1 LVIRIDVWTG
11 EIVVTKK
18 SNQTSEMQDLKNQLK
33 RKINEMRSMQQ
44 IGKTLSSVLD
54 RDRLLAL
61 IMDEVTRLM
70 NAERGTL
77 YIVENEKGELWSKI
91 AQKAEIKE
99 IRLKIGVGIAGH
111 VAKTGDVINI
121 KDAYNDKRFDPTTDK
136 KTGYKTRSIL
146 CMPIREP
153 VKKKGQVGEIIGVLQ
168 ILNKKDGVF
177 TEEDEDLLTSLGS
190 QIAISLVNAR
200 LYGILDNR
208 ARELDLLFKLEKEL
222 SRAYDVND
230 MSKNLVKLIPKSL
243 DSEHL
248 ILLFLDEEGKTITHH
263 FANNLAED
271 KLAAAP
277 FSIEKGILKDVLKN
291 KMIYLSNNA
300 TTDKIINREWM
311 DYVGIN
317 IENIICAP
325 LINEK
330 GVIGVLYL
338 INKKGEHGY
347 YTTNDKKILESISS
361 QIARGVEN
369 YRLKEE
375 KMKADRL
382 SAIGNMM
389 STIVHDLRTPMNNIY
404 GFVDL
409 MLEEDEKQTREE
421 YAEIVNE
428 QIKILTNMTTD
439 VLDFAKGKTTILPVK
454 HPVDKLI
461 KNFAKFFEEDT
472 KRKGFN
478 FQWAVNTSS
487 MIYVDPEKINRVF
500 MNIMKNAL
508 EAMKKGG
515 TFSITAD
522 EHDGQ
527 VLFCL
532 KDTGMGIPEKI
543 RDKLFDSFVTS
554 GKKGGTGLGLA
565 IVKKVVEEHKGKIEV
580 ESETGAGTTFKLYF
594 PKV

>member
-1 LVIRIDVWTG
+1 MKPQRPQRKS
-11 EIVVTKK
+11 TKK
-18 SNQTSEMQDLKNQLK
+18 SNSSTELQDLKNQLK
-33 RKINEMRSMQQ
+33 RKINEMHSMQQ

-54 RDRLLAL
+54 RDRLLVL

-70 NAERGTL
+70 DAERGTL
-77 YIVENEKGELWSKI
+77 YIVEGEKGELWSKI
-91 AQKAEIKE
+91 AQKSEIKE

-111 VAKTGDVINI
+111 VAKTGEIINI
-121 KDAYNDKRFDPTTDK
+121 KDAYNDERFDPTTDK
-136 KTGYKTRSIL
+136 KTGYRTRSIL

-168 ILNKKDGVF
+168 ILNRKEGVF
-177 TEEDEDLLTSLGS
+177 TAEDEDLLTSLCS
-190 QIAISLVNAR
+190 QVAISLVNAR

-208 ARELDLLFKLEKEL
+208 ARELDLLFNLEKEL
-222 SRAYDVND
+222 SRAYDVNE

-248 ILLFLDEEGKTITHH
+248 ILLFLDDEGKAISYQ
-263 FANNLAED
+263 FANQVKED
-271 KLAAAP
+271 KLKAAP
-277 FSIEKGILKDVLKN
+277 FSVEKGILNYVLDK
-291 KMIYLSNNA
+291 KEIYLTNDAPN
-300 TTDKIINREWM
+300 DKYIDQELMKFLKLEVQN
-311 DYVGIN
+311 V
-317 IENIICAP
+317 ICAP

-330 GVIGVLYL
+330 GVIGVFYL

-347 YTTNDKKILESISS
+347 YTSNDKKILESISS

-409 MLEEDEKQTREE
+409 MLEEDEQETREE
-421 YAEIVNE
+421 YAGIINE

-454 HPVDKLI
+454 YPVDKLV
-461 KNFAKFFEEDT
+461 KDFAKFFEDDT

-478 FQWAVNTSS
+478 FEWAVNVSS
-487 MIYVDPEKINRVF
+487 MIYIDPEKINRVF
-500 MNIMKNAL
+500 MNIMKNSL

-515 TFSITAD
+515 TFSLTA
-522 EHDGQ
+522 EEQNGEI
-527 VLFCL
+527 LFSL
-532 KDTGMGIPEKI
+532 KDTGKGIPEEI

-580 ESETGAGTTFKLYF
+580 ESEPGVGTTFKLYF

>member
-1 LVIRIDVWTG
+1 MA
-11 EIVVTKK
+11 TKK
-18 SNQTSEMQDLKNQLK
+18 SNFSTEIQDLKNQLK
-33 RKINEMRSMQQ
+33 RKINEMHSMQQ
-44 IGKTLSSVLD
+44 IGKTLSSILD
-54 RDRLLAL
+54 RDRLLVL

-70 NAERGTL
+70 DAERGTL
-77 YIVENEKGELWSKI
+77 YIVESEKGELWSKI
-91 AQKAEIKE
+91 AQKSEIKE

-111 VAKTGDVINI
+111 VAKTGEIINI
-121 KDAYNDKRFDPTTDK
+121 KDAYNDERFDPTTDK
-136 KTGYKTRSIL
+136 KTGYRTRSIL

-153 VKKKGQVGEIIGVLQ
+153 VKKIGQVGEIIGVLQ
-168 ILNKKDGVF
+168 ILNRKEGVF
-177 TEEDEDLLTSLGS
+177 TAEDEDLLTSLCS
-190 QIAISLVNAR
+190 QVAISLVNAR

-208 ARELDLLFKLEKEL
+208 ARELDLLFNLEKEL
-222 SRAYDVND
+222 SRAYDVNE
-230 MSKNLVKLIPKSL
+230 MSRNLVKLIPKSL

-248 ILLFLDEEGKTITHH
+248 ILLFLEDEGKTISYQ
-263 FANNLAED
+263 FANQVKED
-271 KLAAAP
+271 KLKAAP
-277 FSIEKGILKDVLKN
+277 FSAEKGILNYVLDK
-291 KMIYLSNNA
+291 KEIYLTNDAPN
-300 TTDKIINREWM
+300 DKHIDQELMKFLKLEVQN
-311 DYVGIN
+311 V
-317 IENIICAP
+317 ICAP

-330 GVIGVLYL
+330 GVIGVFYL
-338 INKKGEHGY
+338 INKIGEHGY
-347 YTTNDKKILESISS
+347 YTSNDKKILESISS

-409 MLEEDEKQTREE
+409 MLEEDEQETREE
-421 YAEIVNE
+421 YAGIINE

-454 HPVDKLI
+454 YPVDKLI
-461 KNFAKFFEEDT
+461 KDFVKFFEDDT

-478 FQWAVNTSS
+478 FEWAVNVSN
-487 MIYVDPEKINRVF
+487 MIYIDHEKINRVF

-515 TFSITAD
+515 TFSISA
-522 EHDGQ
+522 EEQNGKI
-527 VLFCL
+527 LFSL
-532 KDTGMGIPEKI
+532 KDTGKGIPEEI

-565 IVKKVVEEHKGKIEV
+565 IVKKVVEEHKGEIEV
-580 ESETGAGTTFKLYF
+580 ESEPGVGTTFKLYF

>member
-1 LVIRIDVWTG
+1 VAN
-11 EIVVTKK
+11 KK
-18 SNQTSEMQDLKNQLK
+18 NHDLTELENLQNQLK
-33 RKINEMRSMQQ
+33 RKINEMHSMQQ

-54 RDRLLAL
+54 RDRLLVL

-70 NAERGTL
+70 EAERGTL

-99 IRLKIGVGIAGH
+99 IRLKIGVGIAGN
-111 VAKTGDVINI
+111 VAKTGDIINI
-121 KDAYNDKRFDPTTDK
+121 KDAYNDERFDPTTDK

-153 VKKKGQVGEIIGVLQ
+153 VKKKGQDGEVIGVLQ
-168 ILNKKDGVF
+168 VLNKKDGVF
-177 TEEDEDLLTSLGS
+177 TDEDEDLLTSLCS
-190 QIAISLVNAR
+190 QVAISLVNAR

-208 ARELDLLFKLEKEL
+208 ARELDLLFNLEKEL
-222 SRAYDVND
+222 SRAYDVNE

-248 ILLFLDEEGKTITHH
+248 ILLFLDDEGKTISHH
-263 FANNLAED
+263 FANIVKEE
-271 KLAAAP
+271 KLSTAP
-277 FSIEKGILKDVLKN
+277 FSVEKGLLNNVLKN
-291 KMIYLSNNA
+291 KAIYLTNSA
-300 TTDKIINREWM
+300 SSDDQIDQELMKFLKL
-311 DYVGIN
+311 DV
-317 IENIICAP
+317 ENIVCAP

-338 INKKGEHGY
+338 INKTGEHGY
-347 YTTNDKKILESISS
+347 YTSNDKKILESISS
-361 QIARGVEN
+361 QIARGIEN

-409 MLEEDEKQTREE
+409 MLEEDEKETREE

-461 KNFAKFFEEDT
+461 KNFAKFFEDDT
-472 KRKGFN
+472 KRKGYN
-478 FQWAVNTSS
+478 FEWAVNTSS
-487 MIYVDPEKINRVF
+487 MIYIDPEKINRVF

-515 TFSITAD
+515 TFSIIAD
-522 EHDGQ
+522 EHNGDI
-527 VLFCL
+527 LFSL
-532 KDTGMGIPEKI
+532 KDNGNGIPEEI

-580 ESETGAGTTFKLYF
+580 ESETGVGTTFKIYF

>member
-1 LVIRIDVWTG
+1 MA
-11 EIVVTKK
+11 TKK
-18 SNQTSEMQDLKNQLK
+18 VNQSEELQVVRNQLK

-54 RDRLLAL
+54 RDRLLII
-61 IMDEVTRLM
+61 IMNEVTRLM
-70 NAERGTL
+70 DAERGTL

-111 VAKTGDVINI
+111 VAKTGTVINI

-153 VKKKGQVGEIIGVLQ
+153 VKKKGQEGEIIGVLQ
-168 ILNKKDGVF
+168 ILNKKNGVF
-177 TEEDEDLLTSLGS
+177 TNEDEDLLTSLCS

-208 ARELDLLFKLEKEL
+208 ARELDLLFNLEKEL
-222 SRAYDVND
+222 SKAFDVD
-230 MSKNLVKLIPKSL
+230 EMSKNLVKLIPKSL
-243 DSEHL
+243 NSEHL
-248 ILLFLDEEGKTITHH
+248 ILIFLDEEGKTITHQ
-263 FANNLAED
+263 FANKVKKEILTT
-271 KLAAAP
+271 AP
-277 FSIEKGILKDVLKN
+277 FSPNKGVLRSVLKT
-291 KMIYLSNNA
+291 KSIYLTNDAVN
-300 TTDKIINREWM
+300 DKTIDRDLLEHLQLQVQNL
-311 DYVGIN
+311 V
-317 IENIICAP
+317 CAP
-325 LINEK
+325 LVNEK

-338 INKKGEHGY
+338 LNKFGDHGY
-347 YTTNDKKILESISS
+347 YTSNDRKLLDSISS
-361 QIARGVEN
+361 QIARGIEN

-409 MLEEDEKQTREE
+409 MLEEDKRETREE

-454 HPVDKLI
+454 TAVDKLI
-461 KNFAKFFEEDT
+461 KNFSKFFEEDT
-472 KRKGFN
+472 KRKGYN
-478 FQWAVNTSS
+478 FEWAVNTSS
-487 MIYVDPEKINRVF
+487 MIYIDPEKINRVF

-522 EHDGQ
+522 EQNGH
-527 VLFCL
+527 VLISL
-532 KDTGMGIPEKI
+532 KDTGMGIPDEIK
-543 RDKLFDSFVTS
+543 DKLFDSFVTS

-565 IVKKVVEEHKGKIEV
+565 IVKKVVEDHKGKIEV
-580 ESETGAGTTFKLYF
+580 ESKTGAGTTFKLYF
-594 PKV
+594 PKA

>member
-1 LVIRIDVWTG
+1 MA
-11 EIVVTKK
+11 TKK
-18 SNQTSEMQDLKNQLK
+18 SNFSTEIQDLKNQLK
-33 RKINEMRSMQQ
+33 RKINEMHSMQQ
-44 IGKTLSSVLD
+44 IGKTLSSILD
-54 RDRLLAL
+54 RDRLLVL

-70 NAERGTL
+70 DAERGTL
-77 YIVENEKGELWSKI
+77 YIVEGEKGELWSKI
-91 AQKAEIKE
+91 AQKSEIKE

-111 VAKTGDVINI
+111 VAKTGEIINI
-121 KDAYNDKRFDPTTDK
+121 KDAYNDERFDPTTDK
-136 KTGYKTRSIL
+136 KTGYRTRSIL

-153 VKKKGQVGEIIGVLQ
+153 VKKIGQVGEIIGVLQ
-168 ILNKKDGVF
+168 ILNRKEGVF
-177 TEEDEDLLTSLGS
+177 TAEDEDLLTSLCS
-190 QIAISLVNAR
+190 QVAISLVNAR

-208 ARELDLLFKLEKEL
+208 ARELDLLFNLEKEL
-222 SRAYDVND
+222 SRAYDVNE
-230 MSKNLVKLIPKSL
+230 MSRNLVKLIPKSL

-248 ILLFLDEEGKTITHH
+248 ILLFLDDEGKAISYQ
-263 FANNLAED
+263 FANQVKED
-271 KLAAAP
+271 KLKAAP
-277 FSIEKGILKDVLKN
+277 FSVEKGILNYVLDK
-291 KMIYLSNNA
+291 KEIYLTNDAPN
-300 TTDKIINREWM
+300 DKYIDQELMKFLKLEVQN
-311 DYVGIN
+311 V
-317 IENIICAP
+317 ICAP

-330 GVIGVLYL
+330 GVIGVFYL

-347 YTTNDKKILESISS
+347 YTSNDKKILESISS

-409 MLEEDEKQTREE
+409 MLEEDEQETREE
-421 YAEIVNE
+421 YAGIINE

-454 HPVDKLI
+454 YPVDKLV
-461 KNFAKFFEEDT
+461 KDFAKFFEDDT

-478 FQWAVNTSS
+478 FEWAVNVSS
-487 MIYVDPEKINRVF
+487 MIYIDPEKINRVF
-500 MNIMKNAL
+500 MNIMKNSL

-515 TFSITAD
+515 TFSLTA
-522 EHDGQ
+522 EEQNGEI
-527 VLFCL
+527 LFSL
-532 KDTGMGIPEKI
+532 KDTGKGIPEEI

-580 ESETGAGTTFKLYF
+580 ESEPGVGTTFKLYF

>member
-1 LVIRIDVWTG
+1 MVA
-11 EIVVTKK
+11 KK
-18 SNQTSEMQDLKNQLK
+18 DQQSSELLELKNQLK

-54 RDRLLAL
+54 RDRLLVL
-61 IMDEVTRLM
+61 IMEEVTRLM
-70 NAERGTL
+70 EAERGTL

-111 VAKTGDVINI
+111 VAKTGNIINI
-121 KDAYNDKRFDPTTDK
+121 KDAYSDKRFDPTTDK

-153 VKKKGQVGEIIGVLQ
+153 VKKKGQDGQIIGVLQ
-168 ILNKKDGVF
+168 ILNKKNGVF
-177 TEEDEDLLTSLGS
+177 TDEDEDLLTSLCS

-208 ARELDLLFKLEKEL
+208 ARELDLLFNLEKEL
-222 SRAYDVND
+222 SRAFDVNE
-230 MSKNLVKLIPKSL
+230 MSKNLVNMIPKSL
-243 DSEHL
+243 DSEYF
-248 ILLFLDEEGKTITHH
+248 ILLFLDDEGKSITHH
-263 FANNLAED
+263 FANKITTD
-271 KLAAAP
+271 KLASAP
-277 FSIEKGILKDVLKN
+277 FSTEKGIIKDVIK
-291 KMIYLSNNA
+291 KKTIYITNDASG
-300 TTDKIINREWM
+300 DKKVNREWM
-311 DYVGIN
+311 TYLKLDV
-317 IENIICAP
+317 ENIICAP
-325 LINEK
+325 LLNEK

-338 INKKGEHGY
+338 INKIGEHGY
-347 YTTNDKKILESISS
+347 FTSNDKKILESISS
-361 QIARGVEN
+361 QIARGIEN

-375 KMKADRL
+375 KIKADRL

-409 MLEEDEKQTREE
+409 MLEEDERETREE
-421 YAEIVNE
+421 YAEIINE

-454 HPVDKLI
+454 HPVDKLV

-472 KRKGFN
+472 KRKGYN
-478 FQWAVNTSS
+478 FEWAVNTASN
-487 MIYVDPEKINRVF
+487 IYIDPEKINRVF

-522 EHDGQ
+522 EHNGEI
-527 VLFCL
+527 LFCL
-532 KDTGMGIPEKI
+532 KDTGMGIPEEI

-565 IVKKVVEEHKGKIEV
+565 IVKKVIEEHKGKIEV
-580 ESETGAGTTFKLYF
+580 ESETGVGTTFKLYF

>member
-1 LVIRIDVWTG
+1 
-11 EIVVTKK
+11 VVK
-18 SNQTSEMQDLKNQLK
+18 SKNTQTTELQDLKNQLK

-54 RDRLLAL
+54 RDRLLIL

-70 NAERGTL
+70 EAERGTL

-111 VAKTGDVINI
+111 VAKTGEVINI
-121 KDAYNDKRFDPTTDK
+121 KDAYNDDRFDPTTDK

-168 ILNKKDGVF
+168 ILNKQDGVF
-177 TEEDEDLLTSLGS
+177 TDEDEDLLTSLCS
-190 QIAISLVNAR
+190 QIAISLVNSR

-208 ARELDLLFKLEKEL
+208 ARELDLLFNLEKEL
-222 SRAYDVND
+222 SRAYDVNE

-248 ILLFLDEEGKTITHH
+248 ILLFLDDEGTAITDR
-263 FANNLAED
+263 FSNMVKQD
-271 KLAAAP
+271 KLAKAP
-277 FSIEKGILKDVLKN
+277 FSVEKGILNHVLEN
-291 KMIYLSNNA
+291 KEIYLTNDASENDQTDPELMNTLNLNVNNL
-300 TTDKIINREWM
+300 
-311 DYVGIN
+311 
-317 IENIICAP
+317 ICAP

-347 YTTNDKKILESISS
+347 YTNNDKKILESISS
-361 QIARGVEN
+361 QIARGIEN

-409 MLEEDEKQTREE
+409 MLEEDDKETRAE

-439 VLDFAKGKTTILPVK
+439 VLDFAKGKTTILQVK

-472 KRKGFN
+472 KRKGYKFE
-478 FQWAVNTSS
+478 WAVNTSS
-487 MIYVDPEKINRVF
+487 MIYIDPEKINRVF

-522 EHDGQ
+522 EQNGQ
-527 VLFCL
+527 ILFSL
-532 KDTGMGIPEKI
+532 KDTGMGIPKEI

-580 ESETGAGTTFKLYF
+580 ESETGVGTTFKLYF

>member
-1 LVIRIDVWTG
+1 
-11 EIVVTKK
+11 VVAKK
-18 SNQTSEMQDLKNQLK
+18 DQHSSELQELKNQLK
-33 RKINEMRSMQQ
+33 RKINEMRSMQH

-54 RDRLLAL
+54 RDRLLVL
-61 IMDEVTRLM
+61 IMEEVTRLM
-70 NAERGTL
+70 EAERGTL
-77 YIVENEKGELWSKI
+77 YIVDNERGELWSKI

-111 VAKTGDVINI
+111 VAKTGQIINI
-121 KDAYNDKRFDPTTDK
+121 KDAYRDKRFDPTTDK
-136 KTGYKTRSIL
+136 KTGYKTRTIL

-153 VKKKGQVGEIIGVLQ
+153 VKKKGQEGEIIGVLQ
-168 ILNKKDGVF
+168 ILNKKKGVF
-177 TEEDEDLLTSLGS
+177 TEEDEDLLTSLCS

-208 ARELDLLFKLEKEL
+208 ARELDLLFNLEKEL
-222 SRAYDVND
+222 SRAFDVNE
-230 MSKNLVKLIPKSL
+230 MSKNLVKMIPKSL
-243 DSEHL
+243 DSEYF
-248 ILLFLDEEGKTITHH
+248 ILLFLDDEGKTITHH
-263 FANNLAED
+263 FAHKIATE
-271 KLAAAP
+271 KLASAP
-277 FSIEKGILKDVLKN
+277 FSTEKGIIKDVIKN
-291 KMIYLSNNA
+291 KAIYVTNDA
-300 TTDKIINREWM
+300 TEDKKVNREWM
-311 DYVGIN
+311 TYLKMDVKN
-317 IENIICAP
+317 VICAP
-325 LINEK
+325 LLSEK

-338 INKKGEHGY
+338 LNKKGEHGY
-347 YTTNDKKILESISS
+347 FTANDKKILESISS
-361 QIARGVEN
+361 QIARGIEN

-375 KMKADRL
+375 KIKADRL

-409 MLEEDEKQTREE
+409 MLEEDDRETREE

-439 VLDFAKGKTTILPVK
+439 ILDFAKGKTTILPVK
-454 HPVDKLI
+454 HPVDKLV

-478 FQWAVNTSS
+478 FEWAINTASN
-487 MIYVDPEKINRVF
+487 IYIDPEKINRVF

-522 EHDGQ
+522 DHNGE

-532 KDTGMGIPEKI
+532 KDTGIGIPEEI
-543 RDKLFDSFVTS
+543 RDRLFDSFVTS

-565 IVKKVVEEHKGKIEV
+565 IVKKVIEEHKGKIEV
-580 ESETGAGTTFKLYF
+580 ESETGVGTTFKLYF

>member
-1 LVIRIDVWTG
+1 MKPQRPQRKS
-11 EIVVTKK
+11 TKK
-18 SNQTSEMQDLKNQLK
+18 SNSSTELQDLKNQLK
-33 RKINEMRSMQQ
+33 RKINEMHSMQQ

-54 RDRLLAL
+54 RDRLLVL

-70 NAERGTL
+70 DAERGTL
-77 YIVENEKGELWSKI
+77 YIVEGEKGELWSKI
-91 AQKAEIKE
+91 AQKSEIKE

-111 VAKTGDVINI
+111 VAKTGEIINI
-121 KDAYNDKRFDPTTDK
+121 KDAYNDERFDPTTDK
-136 KTGYKTRSIL
+136 KTGYRTRSIL

-168 ILNKKDGVF
+168 ILNRKEGVF
-177 TEEDEDLLTSLGS
+177 TAEDEDLLTSLCS
-190 QIAISLVNAR
+190 QVAISLVNAR

-208 ARELDLLFKLEKEL
+208 ARELDLLFNLEKEL
-222 SRAYDVND
+222 SRAYDVNE

-248 ILLFLDEEGKTITHH
+248 ILLFLDDEGKAISYQ
-263 FANNLAED
+263 FANQVKED
-271 KLAAAP
+271 KLKTAP
-277 FSIEKGILKDVLKN
+277 FSVEKGILNYVLDK
-291 KMIYLSNNA
+291 KEIYLTNDAPN
-300 TTDKIINREWM
+300 DKYIDQELMKFLKLEVQN
-311 DYVGIN
+311 V
-317 IENIICAP
+317 ICAP

-330 GVIGVLYL
+330 GVIGVFYL

-347 YTTNDKKILESISS
+347 YTSNDKKILESISS

-409 MLEEDEKQTREE
+409 MLEEDEQETREE
-421 YAEIVNE
+421 YAGIINE

-454 HPVDKLI
+454 YPVDKLV
-461 KNFAKFFEEDT
+461 KDFAKFFKDDT

-478 FQWAVNTSS
+478 FEWAVNVSS
-487 MIYVDPEKINRVF
+487 MIYIDPEKINRVF
-500 MNIMKNAL
+500 MNIMKNSL

-515 TFSITAD
+515 TFSLTA
-522 EHDGQ
+522 EEQNGEI
-527 VLFCL
+527 LFSL
-532 KDTGMGIPEKI
+532 KDTGKGIPEEI

-580 ESETGAGTTFKLYF
+580 ESEPGVGTTFKLYF

>member
-1 LVIRIDVWTG
+1 MA
-11 EIVVTKK
+11 TKK
-18 SNQTSEMQDLKNQLK
+18 SNSSTELQDLKNQLE
-33 RKINEMRSMQQ
+33 RKINEMHSMQQ

-54 RDRLLAL
+54 RDRLLVL

-70 NAERGTL
+70 DADRGTL
-77 YIVENEKGELWSKI
+77 YIVEGEKGELWSKI
-91 AQKAEIKE
+91 AQKSEIKE

-111 VAKTGDVINI
+111 VAKTGEIINI
-121 KDAYNDKRFDPTTDK
+121 KDAYNDERFDPTTDK
-136 KTGYKTRSIL
+136 KTGYRTRSIL

-168 ILNKKDGVF
+168 ILNRKEGVF
-177 TEEDEDLLTSLGS
+177 TAEDEDLLTSLCS
-190 QIAISLVNAR
+190 QVAISLVNAR

-208 ARELDLLFKLEKEL
+208 ARELDLLFNLEKEL
-222 SRAYDVND
+222 SRAYDVNE
-230 MSKNLVKLIPKSL
+230 MSRNLVKLIPKSL

-248 ILLFLDEEGKTITHH
+248 ILLFLDDEGKTISYQ
-263 FANNLAED
+263 FANQVKED
-271 KLAAAP
+271 KLKAAP
-277 FSIEKGILKDVLKN
+277 FSAEKGILNYVLDK
-291 KMIYLSNNA
+291 KEIYLTNDAPN
-300 TTDKIINREWM
+300 DKHIDQELM
-311 DYVGIN
+311 KFLKLEVQ
-317 IENIICAP
+317 NIICAP

-330 GVIGVLYL
+330 GVIGVFYL
-338 INKKGEHGY
+338 INKIGEHGY
-347 YTTNDKKILESISS
+347 YTSNDKKILESISS

-409 MLEEDEKQTREE
+409 MLEEDEQETREE
-421 YAEIVNE
+421 YAEIINE

-454 HPVDKLI
+454 YPVDKLV
-461 KNFAKFFEEDT
+461 KDFAKFFEDDT

-478 FQWAVNTSS
+478 FEWAVNVSS
-487 MIYVDPEKINRVF
+487 MIYIDHEKINRVF

-515 TFSITAD
+515 TFSITA
-522 EHDGQ
+522 EEQNGEI
-527 VLFCL
+527 LFSL
-532 KDTGMGIPEKI
+532 KDTGKGIPEEIK
-543 RDKLFDSFVTS
+543 DKLFDSFVTS

-580 ESETGAGTTFKLYF
+580 ESEPGVGTTFKLYF

>member
-1 LVIRIDVWTG
+1 MKPQRPQRKFIK
-11 EIVVTKK
+11 E
-18 SNQTSEMQDLKNQLK
+18 SNSSTELQDLKNQLK
-33 RKINEMRSMQQ
+33 RKINEMHSMQQ

-54 RDRLLAL
+54 RDRLLVL

-70 NAERGTL
+70 DAERGTL
-77 YIVENEKGELWSKI
+77 YIVEGEKGELWSKI
-91 AQKAEIKE
+91 AQKSEIKE
-99 IRLKIGVGIAGH
+99 IRLKIGIGIAGH
-111 VAKTGDVINI
+111 VAKTGEIINI
-121 KDAYNDKRFDPTTDK
+121 KDAYNDERFDPTTDK
-136 KTGYKTRSIL
+136 KTGYRTRSIL

-168 ILNKKDGVF
+168 ILNRKEGVF
-177 TEEDEDLLTSLGS
+177 TAEDEDLLTSLCS
-190 QIAISLVNAR
+190 QVAISLVNAR

-208 ARELDLLFKLEKEL
+208 ARELDLLFNLEKEL
-222 SRAYDVND
+222 SRAYDVNE

-248 ILLFLDEEGKTITHH
+248 ILLFLDDEGKTISYQ
-263 FANNLAED
+263 FANQVKED
-271 KLAAAP
+271 KLKAAP
-277 FSIEKGILKDVLKN
+277 FSVDKGILNYVLDK
-291 KMIYLSNNA
+291 KEIYLTNDAPN
-300 TTDKIINREWM
+300 DKHIDQELMKFLKLEVQN
-311 DYVGIN
+311 V
-317 IENIICAP
+317 ICAP

-330 GVIGVLYL
+330 GVIGVFYL
-338 INKKGEHGY
+338 INQKGEHGY
-347 YTTNDKKILESISS
+347 YTSNDKKILESISS

-409 MLEEDEKQTREE
+409 MLEEDGQETREE
-421 YAEIVNE
+421 YAGIINE

-454 HPVDKLI
+454 YPVDKLV
-461 KNFAKFFEEDT
+461 KDFAKFFEDDT

-478 FQWAVNTSS
+478 FEWAVNVSS
-487 MIYVDPEKINRVF
+487 MIYIDPEKIHRVF
-500 MNIMKNAL
+500 MNIMKNSL

-515 TFSITAD
+515 TFSLTA
-522 EHDGQ
+522 EEQNGEI
-527 VLFCL
+527 LFSL
-532 KDTGMGIPEKI
+532 KDTGKGIPEEI

-580 ESETGAGTTFKLYF
+580 ESEPGVGTTFKLYF